1 MAIKQF
7 EKDFFSF
14 LIDMGFECTEK
25 VLISGEDESLLYTRD
40 YSGSE
45 QFISIFKNK
54 KHKIVDMHI
63 RLNGPESIGR
73 GYFEKY
79 ENKEELLNAYAKF
92 KEYIIENIT
101 SFENEDPSTRITANL
116 NIEIMS
122 SYEEICK
129 GINCDYRNIDEINR
143 YITNLKESEN
153 ISFIDFTKIAS
164 SLFIKHLIDMQN
176 QVMKLTSLKKLLTY
190 NDDMNTRN
198 YPTLEVKDFWFFKID
213 KLELIYKKTVKKK
226 EIDPEIQEGV
236 KAYFKKMGI
245 NIEEL

>member
-14 LIDMGFECTEK
+14 LIDMGFKREK
-25 VLISGEDESLLYTRD
+25 IGYISGDNSLDYTRE
-40 YSGSE
+40 YCGSE
-45 QFISIFKNK
+45 QHISILRNE

-63 RLNGPESIGR
+63 RLNGPESSGI
-73 GYFEKY
+73 KY
-79 ENKEELLNAYAKF
+79 DDRYKDKEDLLNVYAKF

-101 SFENEDPSTRITANL
+101 FFENEDPSTRITANL
-116 NIEIMS
+116 NIEIMNN
-122 SYEEICK
+122 YEEICK

-164 SLFIKHLIDMQN
+164 SLFIKYLVDIQN
-176 QVMKLTSLKKLLTY
+176 QEIRITNLKELLTC
-190 NDDMNTRN
+190 NIDMNTRN
-198 YPTLEVKDFWFFKID
+198 YPTLEVKDFWFSKID

>member
-14 LIDMGFECTEK
+14 LIDMGFDSDYTNEK
-25 VLISGEDESLLYTRD
+25 DYTLYYTRE
-40 YSGSE
+40 YCGST
-45 QFISIFKNK
+45 QLISIFRDVKQK
-54 KHKIVDMHI
+54 LVDLHI

-79 ENKEELLNAYAKF
+79 ENKEDLLNVYAKF
-92 KEYIIENIT
+92 KEYIIENTT

-116 NIEIMS
+116 NIEIMN

-143 YITNLKESEN
+143 YITNLKESEK

-164 SLFIKHLIDMQN
+164 SLFIKYLVDIQN
-176 QVMKLTSLKKLLTY
+176 QEIRITNLKELLTY
-190 NDDMNTRN
+190 NIDMNTRN
-198 YPTLEVKDFWFFKID
+198 YPTLEVKDFWFSKID

-236 KAYFKKMGI
+236 KAYLKKMGVDVDSL
-245 NIEEL
+245 EK